1 VTHKFCT
8 IAIVALV
15 LFWPKASPAYD
26 LARHVTEFRLQ
37 NGMRWLIVRRQQAP
51 VFSGIV
57 MVRAGGVDER
67 EGKTGVAHMFEHMAF
82 KGSGRIGT
90 KDWARERGVLARIE
104 RLGSELTAV
113 QRAKEPDAAKIA
125 EVEKRMAAA
134 KEEAARYQIKNEIW
148 EILMRNGAKGINAYT
163 SKDVTAYYAS
173 MPVSRLPLWA
183 EVTAEMV
190 FAPVFRD
197 FYTERSVVAEER
209 RTSIENSPGGAL
221 VERLLS
227 ASYEGGPYSWSTI
240 GLEEDVLGLTIADA
254 REFHRRNYVPSSMIG
269 VIVGDV
275 NVARTKVAVVRA
287 FGRYPKRKRPPEPEA
302 ETAMVGGVKERFKFD
317 AAPSVAIAYH
327 KPTLPDPA
335 EYTFD
340 VILSLL
346 CEGSSSR
353 LKKRLV
359 FDDRLAKD
367 VYCSDGFPGS
377 RLPNLFLIWV
387 EPLKGRSVRKILKVV
402 NEEIAKLRD
411 APVEESELARV
422 RKMVTATI
430 MFALDSN
437 DKLAEELARF
447 QTIFGDWRLL
457 GDYPKMISRVTAGDV
472 GRIAN
477 EYMTDSKR
485 IVVERRRR

>member
-1 VTHKFCT
+1 MPKLRT
-8 IAIVALV
+8 IALVALV
-15 LFWPKASPAYD
+15 RFWPKASPAYD
-26 LARHVTEFRLQ
+26 LASHVTEFRLPS
-37 NGMRWLIVRRQQAP
+37 GMQWLIVRRQQAP

-67 EGKTGVAHMFEHMAF
+67 KGKTGVAHMFEHMAF
-82 KGSGRIGT
+82 KGSSRIGT
-90 KDWARERGVLARIE
+90 KDWARERRVLERIE
-104 RLGSELTAV
+104 RLGCEFTAA

-125 EVEKRMAAA
+125 EMQKRMAAA
-134 KEEAARYQIKNEIW
+134 KKEAACYQIMNEIW
-148 EILMRNGAKGINAYT
+148 EILMRNGGKGINAYT

-183 EVTAEMV
+183 EVTAEMI
-190 FAPVFRD
+190 FDPVFRD

-227 ASYEGGPYSWSTI
+227 ASYEEGPYSWSTI

-254 REFHRRNYVPSSMIG
+254 REYHRRNYVPSNMIG

-275 NVARTKVAVVRA
+275 NVARTKAAVARA
-287 FGRYPKRKRPPEPEA
+287 FGHYPNRKLSPEPKIEA
-302 ETAMVGGVKERFKFD
+302 ILVGGVEERFKFD
-317 AAPSVAIAYH
+317 AASAVAIAYH

-353 LKKRLV
+353 LKKRLI
-359 FDDRLAKD
+359 FDERLAKD

-387 EPLKGRSVRKILKVV
+387 KPLRGRSVRKVLNVV
-402 NEEIAKLRD
+402 SEEIAALRE

-422 RKMVTATI
+422 RKMVTASI

-457 GDYPKMISRVTAGDV
+457 GDYPKMISRVTAVDV
-472 GRIAN
+472 KRVAN
-477 EYMTDSKR
+477 EYMIDSNR
-485 IVVERRRR
+485 VVVERRRR